1 MAGTPNF
8 LRSAFFNAYNM
19 SLLLGAG
26 AVAFA
31 AGDWTIAAGAVA
43 IEAIWLALGPD
54 LKPFQRA
61 VVASARKDKEA
72 AERKQLDVVIR
83 QLPEREWQR
92 GKALSDLKTEIERDM
107 QHNPTFEAILL
118 QSEIDKLNQLHHSFV
133 MLAIAATRAETY
145 LYATSLKEVE
155 SQLSS
160 QKQQL
165 EKAVDPSI
173 RELAQKNASVLQR
186 RVDTVKE
193 IERFIARA
201 RGQMTLIEN
210 SVRLL
215 RDQALTMTRP
225 AQLTEQLDDLI
236 TGVDA
241 IAQSAK
247 ETEAIL
253 ENRFE
258 PIAAIGEEAPAPRSG
273 DKMRE

>member
-1 MAGTPNF
+1 VARAPNF

-31 AGDWTIAAGAVA
+31 TGDWTIAAGAVA
-43 IEAIWLALGPD
+43 LEAIWLALGPD

-61 VVASARKDKEA
+61 VLAAERKEKEA

-92 GKALSDLKTEIERDM
+92 GKALSDLKAEIERDM
-107 QHNPTFEAILL
+107 QHNPTFEAVLL
-118 QSEIDKLNQLHHSFV
+118 QSEIDKLTQLHHSFV
-133 MLAIAATRAETY
+133 MLAVAATRAETY

-155 SQLSS
+155 SQLNS
-160 QKQQL
+160 QRQQL

-173 RELAQKNASVLQR
+173 RELAQKNANVLQR

-193 IERFIARA
+193 IERFVARA

-258 PIAAIGEEAPAPRSG
+258 PIAAIGEEMPAPRSG
-273 DKMRE
+273 DKIR